1 MGSSHASSATEIS
14 SLRVGI
20 VGGSISGC
28 VTAVEL
34 ARLGAD
40 VTVFERSHRLED
52 RGAGIGLALSLI
64 ETLKQ
69 RDLIDDDT
77 GHIPVFRRRF
87 VVRCNEDSPHLGRTI
102 WEQSFASGSTNWD
115 VVYRQLRQRVPD
127 DTFRPGRNVVSI
139 TQEGD
144 HEVAL
149 GFGDGERWRCDLV
162 ICADGYDSLGR
173 RTLFP
178 AHEPRYV
185 GYVIWRGLIPER
197 LVADIAPFEDVRV
210 FAVYEGGH
218 ATFYLVPGQ
227 NGELDI
233 GSRRLNWGIY
243 DKVTAE
249 DLSHIL
255 TDLSGTVHRGSLPP
269 GAASQAQVAYVHELA
284 RTYFPG
290 FVAQVVGAT
299 ERPFI
304 QAINDGLVPAYHR
317 GRVCLIGDAATIA
330 RPHTGAGTVKAVTD
344 ALALSKA
351 LVTHTSLKSALKV
364 WDEERCAAGN
374 ELVRLGRALGE
385 ALVNRVPDWRT
396 MNPERMEQWYAGVI
410 AGKSWYQIDEIPKQ
424 R

>member
-1 MGSSHASSATEIS
+1 M
-14 SLRVGI
+14 
-20 VGGSISGC
+20 
-28 VTAVEL
+28 
-34 ARLGAD
+34 
-40 VTVFERSHRLED
+40 
-52 RGAGIGLALSLI
+52 
-64 ETLKQ
+64 
-69 RDLIDDDT
+69 
-77 GHIPVFRRRF
+77 
-87 VVRCNEDSPHLGRTI
+87 
-102 WEQSFASGSTNWD
+102 
-115 VVYRQLRQRVPD
+115 
-127 DTFRPGRNVVSI
+127 
-139 TQEGD
+139 
-144 HEVAL
+144 
-149 GFGDGERWRCDLV
+149 
-162 ICADGYDSLGR
+162 
-173 RTLFP
+173 
-178 AHEPRYV
+178 
-185 GYVIWRGLIPER
+185 
-197 LVADIAPFEDVRV
+197 

-284 RTYFPG
+284 RTYLPG
-290 FVAQVVGAT
+290 FVAQVVCAT

-304 QAINDGLVPAYHR
+304 QAVNDGLVPAYHR
-317 GRVCLIGDAATIA
+317 GRVCLIGDAATLA

-344 ALALSKA
+344 ALALSQA